1 MSRNGPRQAWWPECV
16 QPPSLPGKLA
26 TQLKSPL
33 AILVA
38 TAISN
43 IRELFLFIFFG
54 YILVSK
60 KFNLLVYHCYREK
73 PSIYPSISIFQERT
87 LLASFGPSHPKIFS
101 LTVMA
106 GL

>member
-73 PSIYPSISIFQERT
+73 PLFILRFQ
-87 LLASFGPSHPKIFS
+87 FFKKGHF
-101 LTVMA
+101 
-106 GL
+106 